1 MKKDKKVMKYQA
13 GDMVEA
19 PQESMGAMMTGAMMG
34 AGAGA
39 GATEAGIEGALA
51 DAKVEKIKSKNKKGK
66 KKRRRVVKKM
76 GGGMLKYGH
85 GGGVKGGK
93 PRGCGVARQGVRN
106 AKMVV
111 MKGS

>member
-19 PQESMGAMMTGAMMG
+19 QQGSMGAMMGALG

-51 DAKVEKIKSKNKKGK
+51 DAKVEKIKP
-66 KKRRRVVKKM
+66 KKRKRAKKRKVVNKM

-93 PRGCGVARQGVRN
+93 PRGCGMARQGVRN

>member
-19 PQESMGAMMTGAMMG
+19 PQESMGAMMGALG

-51 DAKVEKIKSKNKKGK
+51 DAKVEKIKPKNKKGK
-66 KKRRRVVKKM
+66 KKKKKVVKKM

-93 PRGCGVARQGVRN
+93 PRGCGMARQGVRN

>member
-19 PQESMGAMMTGAMMG
+19 PQESMGAMMGALGAG

-39 GATEAGIEGALA
+39 GATEAGIAGALA
-51 DAKVEKIKSKNKKGK
+51 DAKIEKIKPKKRKRAK
-66 KKRRRVVKKM
+66 KKQVVKKM

-93 PRGCGVARQGVRN
+93 PRGCGMARQGVRN

>member
-19 PQESMGAMMTGAMMG
+19 PQESMGAMMGALGAG

-51 DAKVEKIKSKNKKGK
+51 DAKIEKIKPKKRKRAK
-66 KKRRRVVKKM
+66 KKKVVKKM

-93 PRGCGVARQGVRN
+93 PRGCGMARQGVRN